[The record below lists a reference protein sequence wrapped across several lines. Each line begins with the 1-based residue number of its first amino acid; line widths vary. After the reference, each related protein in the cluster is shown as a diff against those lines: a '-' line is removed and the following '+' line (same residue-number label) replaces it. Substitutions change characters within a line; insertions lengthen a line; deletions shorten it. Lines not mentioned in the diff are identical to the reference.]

1 MIFNISWG
9 FQKNEYF
16 WGYEDLM
23 DTLGG
28 GGGGGGGGHRNL
40 DYFWGSFLCIL
51 RSFLRSRYSMGIYF
65 GGLLKF

>member
-28 GGGGGGGGHRNL
+28 GGGGSSQSGLFLGVISVHFKVFFKVKVQYGNL
-40 DYFWGSFLCIL
+40 FWGVA
-51 RSFLRSRYSMGIYF
+51 
-65 GGLLKF
+65 